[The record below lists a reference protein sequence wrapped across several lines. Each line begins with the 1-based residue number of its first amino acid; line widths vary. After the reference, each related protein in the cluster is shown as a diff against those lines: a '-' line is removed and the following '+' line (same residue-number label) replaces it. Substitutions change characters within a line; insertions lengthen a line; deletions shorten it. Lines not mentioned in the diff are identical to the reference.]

1 MTNIKKHYNL
11 ILMLIFTGVF
21 FVNSVTYAI
30 DLPKIATRL
39 RNPLIGSKDTSDKER
54 LVKFVAEI
62 MEASATELRKKMD
75 RKRDNLTKLLIE
87 TLLPLKN
94 SPITADR
101 IESFMK

>member
-1 MTNIKKHYNL
+1 
-11 ILMLIFTGVF
+11 
-21 FVNSVTYAI
+21 
-30 DLPKIATRL
+30 
-39 RNPLIGSKDTSDKER
+39 
-54 LVKFVAEI
+54 

-101 IESFMK
+101 IESLFRSKDKEIYEPKLWLRFPHQQLQDQHM